1 MKNIVFIAAICAAA
15 LVCASACSSLRS
27 GNAVKASFETEET
40 EGWLARKVPGIKTL
54 SNIIPPPNEN
64 RLKWDQ
70 RLRRQSDLIG
80 SEAPSL

>member
-1 MKNIVFIAAICAAA
+1 MKNIVFVALLLAAV
-15 LVCASACSSLRS
+15 LMCASACSSLRW
-27 GNAVKASFETEET
+27 GNAVKASFDTEESD
-40 EGWLARKVPGIKTL
+40 GWLKRKVPGIKTL

-64 RLKWDQ
+64 RIKWDQ